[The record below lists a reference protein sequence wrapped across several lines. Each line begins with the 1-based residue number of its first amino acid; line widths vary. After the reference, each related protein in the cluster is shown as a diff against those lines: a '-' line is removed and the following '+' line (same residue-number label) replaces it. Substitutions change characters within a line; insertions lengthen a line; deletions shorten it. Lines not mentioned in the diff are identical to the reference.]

1 MTRKLLTRRS
11 LLTAGTVAA
20 VGGVTVSGYRTLI
33 GPNALRILESAEYAT
48 LNAQRALLANQPL
61 AREFSAADMSP
72 TFKANGTTNP
82 ENQAYQAMVRNGFS
96 NWRLTI
102 DGLVANPVSLSM
114 ADLKRLPQ
122 RT

>member
-1 MTRKLLTRRS
+1 M
-11 LLTAGTVAA
+11 A
-20 VGGVTVSGYRTLI
+20 GYRTLI
-33 GPNALRILESAEYAT
+33 APNVLRILESAEYAT